1 MIDKARVFMQSRKID
16 WLEKLNADDERSAII
31 MTVDTE
37 TADWDSP
44 AILYSLVLLELRLVT
59 RSL

>member
-1 MIDKARVFMQSRKID
+1 MQSRKID

-31 MTVDTE
+31 MTVDAE

-44 AILYSLVLLELRLVT
+44 AILYSLVLLELRLVM